1 MPGTF
6 FFVPE
11 KKRRNGFGCHSAP
24 RLKRAS
30 PFSYERLT
38 RVSLKHAALVLAD
51 DHALGPERP
60 LEYRE
65 RLLRLGV
72 AAHEDVERRIAALR
86 PCVHADVTLRQHGH
100 AGNPAAFR
108 EGMQMNVQKSCAR
121 GVHRVDQ
128 RLFDQIPV
136 VEPFGFPQIDD
147 QVTSRKGQTVAC
159 DEVVLAVLISQGSR
173 NRNGPRGSA
182 GASALYFFDRRYEFE
197 SSHSGTYPLSSVDT
211 QCVDRPPLASDAAEE
226 KSSGRKA
233 VAPLCS
239 VPGARGNIGPL
250 APHARIFVA
259 PSSIFSKPEWRGCG
273 TLLSQFSAPLTCPL
287 RWTAS
292 QVGRRTRR
300 FSRSFP

>member
-100 AGNPAAFR
+100 AGNPAAFG
-108 EGMQMNVQKSCAR
+108 EGMQMNVQQSCAR
-121 GVHRVDQ
+121 GIHRVDQ

-159 DEVVLAVLISQGSR
+159 DEVVLAVLIPQGSR

-182 GASALYFFDRRYEFE
+182 GAGALYFFDRRYEFE

-211 QCVDRPPLASDAAEE
+211 QCVDRPPLASDAALRKKQRTE
-226 KSSGRKA
+226 GRRAALLRCRSKA
-233 VAPLCS
+233 
-239 VPGARGNIGPL
+239 NIGPRP
-250 APHARIFVA
+250 PHARNFEPNV
-259 PSSIFSKPEWRGCG
+259 SIFSHH
-273 TLLSQFSAPLTCPL
+273 
-287 RWTAS
+287 
-292 QVGRRTRR
+292 
-300 FSRSFP
+300 